1 MSKKALAKSEAIKKS
16 IISAM
21 RYKKSTATPMGS
33 CCIRL
38 VARYSTVSS
47 TLLSVKVY
55 LAELAIR
62 ISNIAGKILAAPPR
76 IVPSN
81 KFQPIL
87 RGLVGSTPTARN
99 TSATNGMSATC
110 SAGKKREQNECY
122 TAGQCADEGPQAP
135 FHLPLA
141 EKSGAAA
148 LPGAGFLAFLAQ
160 RTRKIARARQKRKKV
175 SSRKLILKNSGS
187 LADLCATP
195 T

>member
-1 MSKKALAKSEAIKKS
+1 MAKSEAIKKS
-16 IISAM
+16 ITSAM

-33 CCIRL
+33 CCISPVDRC
-38 VARYSTVSS
+38 STVSS
-47 TLLSVKVY
+47 TLSSVKVH

-62 ISNIAGKILAAPPR
+62 ISNTAGKILTAPPR

-81 KFQPIL
+81 RSQPIL
-87 RGLVGSTPTARN
+87 HGLVGSTPTTRN

-110 SAGKKREQNECY
+110 SAEKRREQNERY

-160 RTRKIARARQKRKKV
+160 RTRKIDRTRQKSKR
-175 SSRKLILKNSGS
+175 
-187 LADLCATP
+187 
-195 T
+195 